1 MIRALTAPFRR
12 LGRPSADTDKGAID
26 DGPLLAGYKRA
37 PRRSLVLLLLAA
49 LALACF
55 AYGFMFGVS
64 APARMMPFTVPIVVL
79 AGLTIWALP
88 PGDYAPT
95 KLIEPLFIAFFAAMV
110 LWPNYLAIALPSL
123 PWLTLLRIIGVPLVL
138 VMLICVSVSK
148 RFRTE
153 MKDIVSTDKLL
164 WQLLALLV
172 LIQALTI
179 ALSSDPGQSLN
190 RFIIAQVNQ
199 TAIFFA
205 ACYVFTRERL
215 LEQWVRMLLI
225 MLVILSLFGLWE
237 WRLQLLPWAG
247 HIPSYLKVED
257 EAVQRILSPRA
268 RASTGIYRV
277 HSTATTPLG
286 LAEILGMSMPFA
298 MHFLFDR
305 YPLWMRVAA
314 AAYIPFTVNVILLTD
329 SRLGVV
335 ASLASVIFYLLIWA
349 LLRWRQNRDSV
360 FGPAISLA
368 YPAIFTGFVAATFF
382 IGRLRAQVW
391 GDGSQR
397 ASTESR
403 IDQWIMGIPKIIRNP
418 LGYGL
423 GRGAD
428 ELGFANGAGVI
439 TIDSYFLSVL
449 LELGVLGF
457 IVYFGLLAR
466 GAFVG
471 ARTVI
476 SSRLDQELR
485 LLVPL
490 SVTIINFIIVK
501 SVFSQDANHPL
512 IFMML
517 GAIVAASYRARKAE
531 QASASQVASDA
542 PTPR

>member
-12 LGRPSADTDKGAID
+12 LGRPSAAGAPAID
-26 DGPLLAGYKRA
+26 SRPLLAGYKRT
-37 PRRSLVLLLLAA
+37 PGRWLVVALIAILAV
-49 LALACF
+49 ACF

-64 APARMMPFTVPIVVL
+64 APARMMPFTVPIVVML
-79 AGLTIWALP
+79 GLTIWALP

-95 KLIEPLFIAFFAAMV
+95 KLLEPLFIAFFAALV

-123 PWLTLLRIIGVPLVL
+123 PWLTLLRIIGAPMVVVLLV
-138 VMLICVSVSK
+138 CVSVSR
-148 RFRTE
+148 RFRGE
-153 MKDIVSTDKLL
+153 MVDILNTDKML
-164 WQLLALLV
+164 WRMLAALV
-172 LIQALTI
+172 VLQTVTI
-179 ALSSDPGQSLN
+179 PLSSDPGATLN
-190 RFIIAQVNQ
+190 RYIIAQVNQ
-199 TAIFFA
+199 TAIFFV
-205 ACYVFTRERL
+205 ACYVFTRERF
-215 LEQWVRMLLI
+215 LEMWVRMLLV
-225 MLVILSLFGLWE
+225 MLAVLAALGLWE
-237 WRLQLLPWAG
+237 WSLKLLPWAG
-247 HIPSYLKVED
+247 HIPSYLRVED
-257 EAVQRILSPRA
+257 ESVQRILTPRS
-268 RASTGIYRV
+268 RAATGIYRV

-298 MHFLFDR
+298 MHLLFDR
-305 YPLWMRVAA
+305 YPLWVRVAA
-314 AAYIPFTVNVILLTD
+314 AAYIPYAVNVILLTD

-349 LLRWRQNRDSV
+349 LLRWRQNRDSI

-368 YPAIFTGFVAATFF
+368 YPAIFVGFVAATFF

-391 GDGSQR
+391 GDGSQK

-403 IDQWIMGIPKIIRNP
+403 IDQWIMGIPKIIKNP

-428 ELGFANGAGVI
+428 ELGFANAAGVI

-457 IVYFGLLAR
+457 FVYFGLMAR
-466 GAFVG
+466 GAWVG

-531 QASASQVASDA
+531 EAHAAEIRA
-542 PTPR
+542 AA